1 MYCKNCGKELNDGA
15 VVCLNCGV
23 GTNTGNTFCPNCGS
37 EHHPQAI
44 VCVKC
49 GVSLKK
55 VKASN
60 SSNSSDDVIES
71 FGDAI
76 KVCFSKYADFE
87 GRANRAEYWYWFLF
101 TFLFS
106 LIPIVNIIAGLAFFI
121 PSLAAA
127 VRRLH
132 DIGKSGWWY
141 LIALIPIVG
150 AIWLIV
156 LLCQPS
162 QPEANEYG
170 ECL

>member
-1 MYCKNCGKELNDGA
+1 MYCKNCGQELNEGA
-15 VVCLNCGV
+15 AVCLKCGV
-23 GTNTGNTFCPNCGS
+23 GVNTGNTYCPSCGA

-55 VKASN
+55 AQESN
-60 SSNSSDDVIES
+60 SPDEIIES
-71 FGDAI
+71 FGGAI
-76 KVCFSKYADFE
+76 KVCFKKYADFT
-87 GRANRAEYWYWFLF
+87 GRANRAEYWYWALF
-101 TFLFS
+101 TLLFS
-106 LIPIVNIIAGLAFFI
+106 FIPIINIIAGLAFFI

-141 LIALIPIVG
+141 LVALIPFVG

-162 QPEANEYG
+162 QPGANEYG
-170 ECL
+170 ECM